1 MADVSRI
8 DRELVYERDQYRCA
22 ACGGV
27 SPLTIQHR
35 ANRGMGGNPNGSKN
49 SLANLLTMCAFC
61 NQLLEQSG
69 KFALEGIDSGW
80 KIRSWD
86 DPDSQPVFYAWANEW
101 RHLFADG
108 STLPAEGE
116 QNA

>member
-1 MADVSRI
+1 MTNVSRM

-35 ANRGMGGNPNGSKN
+35 ANRGMGGNPSGSKN

-69 KFALEGIDSGW
+69 KFALEGVEHGW

-86 DPDSQPVFYAWANEW
+86 APQEIPVFYAWAQEW
-101 RHLFADG
+101 RRLSDN
-108 STLPAEGE
+108 GE
-116 QNA
+116 AVLDHEVSI